1 MVVSIPDSDSRTTD
15 DEEGAEGARGLVDNM
30 EEDDVPTTL
39 GFLEKSTYPHELCRE
54 HFPSKVGGIAAWLEP
69 ENVPSAEDLRCR
81 VCTCGMVFLLQV
93 YSPLDSNDS
102 AFHRTLFVFICRTK
116 DCSGVAVLR
125 SQLARKNKFYPEVYD
140 PDSTEHSDALCK
152 LCQLCGLRA
161 TKRCAKCSQ
170 AWYCSKACQT
180 FDWRIGHK
188 RYCGSLE
195 NGRGEEGRTRWRFE
209 ESLLVMED
217 EVAAD
222 DAVQEGTAPPAS
234 IGTLQDAA
242 EDELPEDSFKT
253 ADADLLEFQARV
265 AREPE
270 QVVRFCREGRVLWPF
285 SEGKLSKSPPACESC
300 GGVRTLEFQVMP
312 QLLYFLKADNYGID
326 FGTLAVYTCKDSCD
340 IEGYV
345 PEYVFRQ
352 IHSDRG

>member
-1 MVVSIPDSDSRTTD
+1 MD
-15 DEEGAEGARGLVDNM
+15 DREGARGEPGLVDNM
-30 EEDDVPTTL
+30 GGDDVQTTL
-39 GFLEKSTYPHELCRE
+39 GFLEKSVDPHELWRE

-81 VCTCGMVFLLQV
+81 VCTFEMVFLLQV
-93 YSPLDSNDS
+93 YSPLDSNHS
-102 AFHRTLFVFICRTK
+102 AFHRALFVFICRTK
-116 DCSGVAVLR
+116 DCSGVAALR
-125 SQLARKNKFYPEVYD
+125 SQLARKNKYYPEVYD
-140 PDSTEHSDALCK
+140 PDSTEHSDALCN

-170 AWYCSKACQT
+170 AWYCSKNCQT

-195 NGRGEEGRTRWRFE
+195 NGAEEEARIRWRFE

-217 EVAAD
+217 EVTAD
-222 DAVQEGTAPPAS
+222 DSVPEGSALPAS
-234 IGTLQDAA
+234 KGTLQDAA

-253 ADADLLEFQARV
+253 ADADLLEFQAKV
-265 AREPE
+265 AKDPE
-270 QVVRFCREGRVLWPF
+270 QVVRFGREGRVLWPF
-285 SEGKLSKSPPACESC
+285 SQGKLLKSPPVCESC
-300 GGVRTLEFQVMP
+300 GGIRTLEFQVMP

-326 FGTLAVYTCKDSCD
+326 FGTLAIYTCKNSCD

-345 PEYVFRQ
+345 FEYVFRQ
-352 IHSDRG
+352 SHGHHG